1 MTVLENVAFGLRMQ
15 KVNKADIE
23 RRVHEMLA
31 LVHLSEKANA
41 YPKELSGG
49 QQRRVALA
57 RALIVRPKVLL
68 LDEPLSALD
77 AQIRKNFKQ
86 IYEQF
91 SEN

>member
-1 MTVLENVAFGLRMQ
+1 MRTRKNYRE
-15 KVNKADIE
+15 VN
-23 RRVHEMLA
+23 
-31 LVHLSEKANA
+31 S
-41 YPKELSGG
+41 SC
-49 QQRRVALA
+49 VALA